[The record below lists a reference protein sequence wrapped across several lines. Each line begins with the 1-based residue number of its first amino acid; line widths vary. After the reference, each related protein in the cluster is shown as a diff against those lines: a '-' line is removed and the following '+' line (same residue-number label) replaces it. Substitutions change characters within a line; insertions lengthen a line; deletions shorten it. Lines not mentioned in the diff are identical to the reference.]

1 MSFFQACK
9 KLSDI
14 KFLNSL
20 ENQACKAATLLCLT
34 ELCLS
39 LGPLSVPLLPPF
51 IKWMLELMS
60 DPAAIVKVIFSR
72 SRVLCHFV
80 FSLPL
85 FFVQEV
91 ENVFLSAAESQR
103 PRNYLSCCCSWIFCL
118 IYALSTS
125 TTLTPPSFFSL
136 SLLAPLSLTPHSLS
150 LSLPPHTLS
159 SLSLTPL
166 LLTAPPLSF
175 SPPPLSH
182 SSLSIH
188 SSLTY
193 SSLSLSPYLCL
204 FTYAFSPMF
213 ILPASTFLLMSIYLP
228 TSTYLYQHTYHVYLP
243 LDVNLPSSTYLYQH
257 THLLM
262 SIDQQMP
269 TYHHL
274 LTYVKIPTYLCL
286 PTNLCQPTIIYLST
300 SSHP

>member
-136 SLLAPLSLTPHSLS
+136 SLLAPLSL
-150 LSLPPHTLS
+150 
-159 SLSLTPL
+159 
-166 LLTAPPLSF
+166 
-175 SPPPLSH
+175 SH
-182 SSLSIH
+182 SSLSISLSH
-188 SSLTY
+188 SSNSLLPL
-193 SSLSLSPYLCL
+193 SHSALSHCSPSLFLSSPSLSLLSFYSLLPL
-204 FTYAFSPMF
+204 
-213 ILPASTFLLMSIYLP
+213 ILLPLPISLPMSI
-228 TSTYLYQHTYHVYLP
+228 
-243 LDVNLPSSTYLYQH
+243 
-257 THLLM
+257 
-262 SIDQQMP
+262 
-269 TYHHL
+269 
-274 LTYVKIPTYLCL
+274 
-286 PTNLCQPTIIYLST
+286 
-300 SSHP
+300 